1 MTGDHGQ
8 SGRLRSEDMPPS
20 SLPGADQAG
29 DLVDDLF
36 RAHAVTLVRVATLLL
51 GNLYRLDLATGRVTR
66 LNASWAVD
74 SAIAG

>member
-1 MTGDHGQ
+1 
-8 SGRLRSEDMPPS
+8 
-20 SLPGADQAG
+20 
-29 DLVDDLF
+29 
-36 RAHAVTLVRVATLLL
+36 VATLLL